1 MDLKNVTNN
10 LKETTDYHL
19 EQRFTELMRRNPN
32 FKNLDE
38 NNRELIMDLVKKYKQ
53 KLRDHAYPSAYTI
66 KEDMYHLYQN
76 RIKLG
81 LSYTDLDQVRDL
93 LQSFKS

>member
-1 MDLKNVTNN
+1 MDLKNVASN
-10 LKETTDYHL
+10 LKNTTDYHL
-19 EQRFTELMRRNPN
+19 DQRFEEMMRKNPS
-32 FKNLDE
+32 FKNLNTE
-38 NNRELIMDLVKKYKQ
+38 NRELIMDLLKKYKQ

-81 LSYTDLDQVRDL
+81 LSFHDLDQIKDL
-93 LQSFKS
+93 LLSFKQ